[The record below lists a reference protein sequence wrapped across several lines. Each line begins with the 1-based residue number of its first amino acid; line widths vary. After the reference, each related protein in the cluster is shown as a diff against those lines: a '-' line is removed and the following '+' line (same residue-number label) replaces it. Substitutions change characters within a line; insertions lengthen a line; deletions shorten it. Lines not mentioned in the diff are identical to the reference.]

1 MVLCGVVGGMNVVVA
16 VIVCIDVN
24 DDEVDETDI
33 AGLVCSDDEVDS
45 IVVVVTV
52 GVKEAFGIKYISAF
66 MYYSDIN

>member
-1 MVLCGVVGGMNVVVA
+1 MNVVVVVV

-45 IVVVVTV
+45 IVVVVTA
-52 GVKEAFGIKYISAF
+52 GVEEALG
-66 MYYSDIN
+66 

>member
-1 MVLCGVVGGMNVVVA
+1 MNVVVVVA
-16 VIVCIDVN
+16 VIVCI

-52 GVKEAFGIKYISAF
+52 GVEEAFGIKYISAF